1 MPAAPVLIGVPL
13 YSDRT
18 MSRPLQP
25 LVPAPLEFADDGT
38 PRSAAYGDVYHSS
51 DGALAQA
58 QHVFLAGNGLPDRW
72 AGHERFVVL
81 ETGFGLGLNFLATWR
96 AWRDSPERCARLHFV
111 SVEKHPFAQYD
122 LSIAY
127 QRLLPP
133 DMAEMAQKLVE
144 RWPLAVRGL
153 HRIEFDAGRV
163 ILTLGLGD
171 ADTLLPQLTLRA
183 NAIYLDGFSPA
194 KNPELWSPHI
204 CKQLSRLAAA
214 DATLATW
221 SVASGVRDALA
232 GAGFVTEKQAG
243 FGLKRHMLTGHLHP
257 GAQAAALRHRPEPT
271 APKRVAVIGA
281 GLAGCAVA
289 ERLAARD
296 VEVVLIE
303 RHAAPAQEASGNA
316 AGVLRPMIARD
327 DSMIARFSRAA
338 FLHASA
344 HMRRLAGEGR
354 SLKWGPTGV
363 MQIAH
368 DAEHERL
375 QREVCATGAL
385 PQALVRYLSDWEMT
399 RRIGYP
405 VALGGWW
412 FPRGAWVNPASL
424 CDANLERAGAA
435 VSRRMCTEALSLTRD
450 GARWSVS
457 TAADTLIDA
466 DAVVLAN
473 AADASTLSPHPLPL
487 TRVRGQVTRLP
498 RSLLTNLHV
507 TVCREGYI
515 CPTPDGDLN
524 LGASFDIGDA
534 DTSVREDSH
543 AGNLARLERLL
554 PEACTPPHAATLSGR
569 TSFRT
574 ATPDRLPLIGET
586 GGLNLLTGLG
596 ARGLVWNALGA
607 ELLAARLCGD
617 PLPLER
623 DLALALSPARF
634 SRND

>member
-1 MPAAPVLIGVPL
+1 
-13 YSDRT
+13 

-58 QHVFLAGNGLPDRW
+58 QHVFLAGNGLPGRW
-72 AGHERFVVL
+72 AGRERFVVL

-96 AWRDSPERCARLHFV
+96 AWRDSPDRCQRLHFV
-111 SVEKHPFAQYD
+111 SVEKHPFVQYD
-122 LSIAY
+122 LTLAY

-133 DMAEMAQKLVE
+133 DMADMAQKLVE
-144 RWPLAVRGL
+144 RWPLPVRGL
-153 HRIEFDAGRV
+153 HRIEFDGGGV
-163 ILTLGLGD
+163 VLTLGLGEAD
-171 ADTLLPQLTLRA
+171 ALLPQLTLRA

-194 KNPELWSPHI
+194 KNPELWSPYI

-214 DATLATW
+214 DVTLATW
-221 SVASGVRDALA
+221 SVASSVRDALT
-232 GAGFVTEKQAG
+232 GACFVTEKQAG
-243 FGLKRHMLTGHLHP
+243 FGPKRHMLTGRLHS
-257 GAQAAALRHRPEPT
+257 GAQAAARRHRPEPT

-289 ERLAARD
+289 ERLAARG

-327 DSMIARFSRAA
+327 DSVIARFSRAA

-344 HMRRLAGEGR
+344 HLRRLAGEGR
-354 SLKWGPTGV
+354 PLKWGPTGV

-368 DAEHERL
+368 DAEHEGL
-375 QREVCATGAL
+375 QREVCEAGVL
-385 PQALVRYLSDWEMT
+385 PQTLVRYLPDREMT

-405 VALGGWW
+405 VAAGGWW

-424 CDANLERAGAA
+424 CEANLERAGPAI
-435 VSRRMCTEALSLTRD
+435 SRLMSATALSLTRD
-450 GARWSVS
+450 GARWSVA
-457 TAADTLIDA
+457 TVAGTLIDA

-473 AADASTLSPHPLPL
+473 AADACALLPHALPL
-487 TRVRGQVTRLP
+487 ARIRGQVTRLP
-498 RSLLTNLHV
+498 RNLLPDLHV

-515 CPTPDGDLN
+515 CPTSDGDFN
-524 LGASFDIGDA
+524 LGASFDVGDT
-534 DTSVREDSH
+534 DTAIREDSH
-543 AGNLARLERLL
+543 AGNLVRLERLL
-554 PEACTPPHAATLSGR
+554 PQACTPPRPAALIGR

-574 ATPDRLPLIGET
+574 ATPDRLPLIGELD
-586 GGLNLLTGLG
+586 GLHLLTGLG
-596 ARGLVWNALGA
+596 ARGLVWNALAA
-607 ELLAARLCGD
+607 ELLASSLCGD

-623 DLALALSPARF
+623 DLTLALGPTRF
-634 SRND
+634 SPDN